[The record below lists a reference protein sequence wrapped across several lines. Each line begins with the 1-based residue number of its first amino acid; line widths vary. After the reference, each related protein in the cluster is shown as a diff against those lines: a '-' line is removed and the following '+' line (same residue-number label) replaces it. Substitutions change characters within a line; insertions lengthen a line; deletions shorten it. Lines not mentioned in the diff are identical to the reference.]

1 MLVDPR
7 GSSVSVPTPAAAAR
21 PAARSAEDSA
31 APSAALAAPAG
42 VIGALSA
49 LQVPELAASAIARM
63 IADPESAIAAF
74 ATIDPD
80 RTARLLAA

>member
-7 GSSVSVPTPAAAAR
+7 GSSLSYPTPATAAR
-21 PAARSAEDSA
+21 PAARPAEGSA
-31 APSAALAAPAG
+31 APAAAPAG

-74 ATIDPD
+74 GTIDPD

>member
-1 MLVDPR
+1 
-7 GSSVSVPTPAAAAR
+7 
-21 PAARSAEDSA
+21 
-31 APSAALAAPAG
+31 

>member
-1 MLVDPR
+1 MLVESR
-7 GSSVSVPTPAAAAR
+7 GSSVSFPTPAATVRPAAR
-21 PAARSAEDSA
+21 PADG
-31 APSAALAAPAG
+31 SAALTAPAE
-42 VIGALSA
+42 VVGALNA

-74 ATIDPD
+74 ATLDPD